1 MGGLLELSLTVN
13 SRVEDCSLGPE
24 KVSGLTEISRREEM
38 SCTGNNIAVINDE
51 LSVYKVS
58 AFKTGLDYIQ
68 SDPVNAHSARMS
80 E

>member
-1 MGGLLELSLTVN
+1 M
-13 SRVEDCSLGPE
+13 
-24 KVSGLTEISRREEM
+24 SGLTETSRREEV

-58 AFKTGLDYIQ
+58 AFKTGLDYMQ